1 MNSQVLPS
9 PQLTG
14 PASSSLKV
22 SSDRSLSSGKTIL
35 VADDEPDVLNLVAAH
50 LASAGYKVLR
60 ASDGAEALAKAREH
74 LPSVVVLDIMMPE
87 MSGLEVCKAL
97 KSDSRTTSIS
107 VVMLTAR
114 TSEVDR
120 VLSFELGADD
130 YLSKPFS
137 PRELVLRITAII
149 RRRTPAPQ
157 PSGFLRAGDIA
168 IDRDRHDVSI
178 QGCSISL
185 TAIEFRL
192 LLALLENRGRTLSR
206 GNILEI
212 VWGYNSD
219 VETRTVDTHLRRL
232 REKLGAAAKQIQTV
246 RGFGYRLDEG

>member
-1 MNSQVLPS
+1 MNLQVLPS
-9 PQLTG
+9 PPLTG
-14 PASSSLKV
+14 PASSSLKA
-22 SSDRSLSSGKTIL
+22 SSDRGVSSGKTVL

-60 ASDGAEALAKAREH
+60 ASDGAEALAKSREH

-97 KSDSRTTSIS
+97 KSDSRTASIS
-107 VVMLTAR
+107 IIMLTAR

-137 PRELVLRITAII
+137 PRELVLRITAIL
-149 RRRTPAPQ
+149 RRRAPAP
-157 PSGFLRAGDIA
+157 PTIGFLRAGDIS
-168 IDRDRHDVSI
+168 IDRDRHDVTI
-178 QGCSISL
+178 QGRNISL

-192 LLALLENRGRTLSR
+192 LLALMENRGRTLSR
-206 GNILEI
+206 GNILEV
-212 VWGYNSD
+212 VWGYD
-219 VETRTVDTHLRRL
+219 TEVETRTVDTHLRRL
-232 REKLGAAAKQIQTV
+232 REKLGPAAQQIQTV